1 MPQTSSSLRA
11 IDLLNIGNLQPSD
24 VIAARNSAAHKHP
37 GNVKYNALV
46 REHGPLYQASKKRDD
61 KSRLTRKIIQT
72 VEEEF
77 GGKFVKLVDNDWVEI
92 SNAEKHEKVSHAL
105 RSKAYGKR
113 KIGSKSPQK
122 NTAESAATVPV
133 AAAPTSFVP
142 SSWQLSGGMADAAPV
157 TLAPPETRSA
167 TDMPKQIDA
176 ISPVSLFNLMDQLD
190 VLLGSQHDSK
200 SDMDF
205 LLDGSLPCPEV
216 TEDVDS
222 FNDTVSTLSSEDSSP
237 ARSLAAT
244 AVGLQSTPPSHYFKT
259 HKSRHNG
266 TWIWQ
271 QNWTIY
277 WNGQKIPEFASLW
290 QFYASAYS
298 FLHVPIFA
306 CPNTLCMCNV
316 PLFACPT
323 LDR

>member
-133 AAAPTSFVP
+133 AAAPTSFDP

-237 ARSLAAT
+237 ARSCSKCCT
-244 AVGLQSTPPSHYFKT
+244 CNCG
-259 HKSRHNG
+259 R
-266 TWIWQ
+266 
-271 QNWTIY
+271 
-277 WNGQKIPEFASLW
+277 ASLN
-290 QFYASAYS
+290 
-298 FLHVPIFA
+298 P
-306 CPNTLCMCNV
+306 TL
-316 PLFACPT
+316 PLFQNTQEPPQWDMDMAAE
-323 LDR
+323 LDHLLEWAENS